1 MKSVYEILEERGFLA
16 QCTDEN
22 LRDILSKEK
31 RTIYIGFDPTA
42 DSLHLG
48 SMVPIMVLAHFQRC
62 GHKVLAV
69 VGGATGMI
77 GDPSGKSEER
87 NLLTPEQVAVNS
99 AGIKKQLAS
108 FLDFTGGNPAFLLD
122 NHEWIGPMTFI
133 DWLRDVGKHFN
144 LNHMLSKDSVKGRL
158 ASETGISY
166 TEFSYQTMQAYDF
179 LHLHDV
185 YGCTIQGGG
194 SDQWGNIVA
203 GIELIR
209 KTRQKTAYGL
219 TSHLITTA
227 RGEKFGK
234 SAGNAIWLDP
244 NRTSPYKYYQYWINT
259 DDRDVEKYLGLF
271 TFLPIEEIR
280 AIMES
285 HLKDPGK
292 REAQRRLAIESTLLV
307 HGAEGLAK
315 AQRASGVLFGAEIA
329 KMSDADLADIF
340 ADVPSVALDSS
351 RIASGMAIADLLFES
366 GLCASKGEARRDLQG
381 GGIYLNN
388 KKLEGVEKSVTRED
402 LATETT
408 LVLRKGKKNYLL
420 VKFLMV

>member
-16 QCTDEN
+16 QCTDEG
-22 LRDILSKEK
+22 LREILSKEK

-62 GHKVLAV
+62 GHRALAV

-108 FLDFTGGNPAFLLD
+108 FLDFTGDNPAFLLD
-122 NHEWIGPMTFI
+122 NYEWIGPMTFI

-144 LNHMLSKDSVKGRL
+144 LNIMLSKDSVKGRL

-185 YGCTIQGGG
+185 HGCTIQGGG

-209 KTRQKTAYGL
+209 KTRQKAAYGL

-234 SAGNAIWLDP
+234 SAGNAVWLDP

-292 REAQRRLAIESTLLV
+292 REAQKRLAVESTLLV
-307 HGAEGLAK
+307 HGAAGLAK
-315 AQRASGVLFGAEIA
+315 AQRASEVLFGAEIA
-329 KMSDADLADIF
+329 DMSDADLTDIF
-340 ADVPSVALDSS
+340 ADVPSVELESS
-351 RIASGMAIADLLFES
+351 KIQGGMAIADLLFES
-366 GLCASKGEARRDLQG
+366 GLCSSKGEAKRDLQG

-388 KKLEGVEKSVTRED
+388 KKVEGVEKSVTRED
-402 LATETT
+402 LATEST
-408 LVLRKGKKNYLL
+408 LVLRKGKKNYRL
-420 VKFLMV
+420 VKFQL